1 MFWKRQPQSP
11 SPSTPT
17 TIEHYINQGRIP
29 WSEGYKPYRN
39 QLLQQ
44 VINDPILLD
53 CFRSGTPLPAQYGFG
68 VDERVI
74 EYPWV
79 ISRLGKGS
87 GRLLDAGSTLN
98 YPYLMAVDAI
108 ATKQVAIMTLAPE
121 QQFGKANISYLYG
134 DLRDIWFKADLFEQ
148 IVCISTLEHVGLDNT
163 RLYTS
168 DTAFAEAQLQDYR
181 QVLRELK
188 RVLAPGGQ
196 LLLTVPF
203 GKAQNFGWMQQFDA
217 TGLAEIVTTLGHD
230 TTQQTIYQYTS
241 QGWIL
246 SDANH
251 CAECEYF
258 DVHTTPTPAT
268 DRAAAARAVACLEFT
283 KPPAT
288 PSKNPL

>member
-1 MFWKRQPQSP
+1 MFWKRQSQP
-11 SPSTPT
+11 SSNPASSHAFTAMQQ
-17 TIEHYINQGRIP
+17 YLDNGRIP

-44 VINDPILLD
+44 VVGDPEILA
-53 CFRSGTPLPAQYGFG
+53 CFQAGKPLPENYGFG

-79 ISRLGKGS
+79 ISHLNNSG

-98 YPYLMAVDAI
+98 YPYLMELAPI
-108 ATKQVAIMTLAPE
+108 ASKQIVIMTLAPE

-134 DLRDIWFKADLFEQ
+134 DLRDIGFKDSLFDQ

-168 DTAFAEAQLQDYR
+168 DATFAQAELQDYR

-188 RVLAPGGQ
+188 RVLVPGGQ
-196 LLLTVPF
+196 LFLTVPF
-203 GKAQNFGWMQQFDA
+203 GKAQNIGWMQQFDA
-217 TGLAEIVTTLGHD
+217 AGIAEIVATLGSD

-246 SDANH
+246 SDANQ
-251 CAECEYF
+251 CSACEYF
-258 DVHTTPTPAT
+258 DVHTTPIPAS

-283 KPPAT
+283 KQAEA
-288 PSKNPL
+288 L